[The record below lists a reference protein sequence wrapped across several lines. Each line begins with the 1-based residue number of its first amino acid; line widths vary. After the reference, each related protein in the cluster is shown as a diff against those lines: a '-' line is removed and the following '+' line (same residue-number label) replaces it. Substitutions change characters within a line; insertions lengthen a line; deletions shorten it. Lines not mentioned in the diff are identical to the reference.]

1 MIVDSSVLVDAV
13 ADSGARGDDARTAL
27 RQPGEKLVAPGLLAV
42 EVLSALRRLA
52 VDESA
57 DFSVEDVPAAL
68 DDAEA
73 LGIEI
78 EATPW
83 EDVRR
88 AWELSQGS
96 VRYADGVFVA
106 AAERHRVALVTS
118 DGRLARSGA
127 QVRCQII
134 DLTSPSIGQ

>member
-1 MIVDSSVLVDAV
+1 MIVDTSVLVDAV
-13 ADSGARGDDARTAL
+13 TDSGARGYEARTVL
-27 RQPGEKLVAPGLLAV
+27 RQPGEKLIAPGLLAI
-42 EVLSALRRLA
+42 EVLSALRRIA
-52 VDESA
+52 ADESA

-68 DDAEA
+68 DDAEG

-78 EATPW
+78 EATQW
-83 EDVRR
+83 DDVRR

-106 AAERHRVALVTS
+106 AAERHQIALVTS

-127 QVRCQII
+127 PVRCQII
-134 DLTSPSIGQ
+134 HLASPSAGN